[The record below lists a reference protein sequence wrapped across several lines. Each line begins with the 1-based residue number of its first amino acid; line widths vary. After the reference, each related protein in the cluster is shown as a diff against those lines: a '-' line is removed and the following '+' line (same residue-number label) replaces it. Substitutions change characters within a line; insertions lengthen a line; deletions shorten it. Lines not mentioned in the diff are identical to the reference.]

1 MNMSTQPTS
10 NTYRIGKVS
19 SLTGVSP
26 DTLRIWQRRYNA
38 VIPGRS
44 ETGGR
49 LYSSADI
56 TRLKLMKAL
65 VDAGDSISSIA
76 GLSQEALEAR
86 AAESLGSLQS
96 RDSDQPLRITII
108 GETLAAKV
116 DNASEQLEQ
125 LELIGRYK
133 TPQALLGDSDAPDI
147 DILVIEQPTLQPSTA
162 ELVVDLMAHS
172 HAAHVVVIYRFASHK
187 SIAQLPLS
195 RCSTLRAPVEPLTL
209 EQHCISIAGMHVSAD
224 TIQGDPLHSPMP
236 PAPARRYDDTTL
248 TRIASISPTIQCECP
263 HHLAELITSLNAFE
277 LYSSQCESRNDR
289 DAELHGYLSNTT
301 AHARHMI
308 EKALGI
314 VLEAENIEI

>member
-1 MNMSTQPTS
+1 MNTQPAS

-19 SLTGVSP
+19 RLTGVSP

-38 VIPGRS
+38 VVPERS

-96 RDSDQPLRITII
+96 HNPDQPLRITII
-108 GETLAAKV
+108 GETLASKV

-162 ELVVDLMAHS
+162 EQVVNLMAHS
-172 HAAHVVVIYRFASHK
+172 HASHAVVIYRFASHK

-209 EQHCISIAGMHVSAD
+209 EQHCISIAGIHINAD
-224 TIQGDPLHSPMP
+224 TMHSNPLHSP
-236 PAPARRYDDTTL
+236 PAPARRYDDTSL
-248 TRIASISPTIQCECP
+248 TRIVSMSPTIQCECP

-277 LYSSQCESRNDR
+277 LYSSQCESRNDS
-289 DAELHGYLSNTT
+289 DAELHAYLSNTT

>member
-1 MNMSTQPTS
+1 MSTQPAS

-19 SLTGVSP
+19 RLTGVSP

-38 VIPGRS
+38 VVPERS

-96 RDSDQPLRITII
+96 HNPDQPLRITII
-108 GETLAAKV
+108 GETLASKV

-133 TPQALLGDSDAPDI
+133 TPQALLGDSDAPGI

-162 ELVVDLMAHS
+162 EQVVNLMAHS
-172 HAAHVVVIYRFASHK
+172 HASHAVVIYRFASHK

-224 TIQGDPLHSPMP
+224 TMHSNPLHSP
-236 PAPARRYDDTTL
+236 PAPARRYDDTSL
-248 TRIASISPTIQCECP
+248 TRIVSMSPTIQCECP

-277 LYSSQCESRNDR
+277 LYSSQCESRNDS
-289 DAELHGYLSNTT
+289 DAELHAYLSNTT